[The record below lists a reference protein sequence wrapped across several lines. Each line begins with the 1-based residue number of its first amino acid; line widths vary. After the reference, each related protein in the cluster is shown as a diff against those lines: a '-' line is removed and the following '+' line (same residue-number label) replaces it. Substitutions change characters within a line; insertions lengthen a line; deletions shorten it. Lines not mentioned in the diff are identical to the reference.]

1 MDSKNIRISDMKKA
15 LKDPKVLEMIK
26 KMDPRIAQM
35 RDEDLEKVISGLDQ
49 RFDIFTEKFGDMTDD
64 EVIELGIK
72 QREEK
77 LNNSGKTFSDIKLV
91 DACKSLNLLKDYDM
105 LKVLEKL
112 NGGST
117 LLTAEKKLF
126 QTAFDQVLK
135 VKDNMLYI
143 YKLTDSTPDHIVLT
157 LIQVSRMIPD
167 LFEIIFKQ
175 NIEKH
180 AFLYEDVNNCFENV
194 EEFYAGYTE
203 DEIIEQMKNSD
214 LIQVNQ
220 K

>member
-1 MDSKNIRISDMKKA
+1 MDYNNIRVSDLKKA
-15 LKDPKVLEMIK
+15 LKDPKVIEMVK
-26 KMDPRIAQM
+26 KMDPRLAQM
-35 RDEDLEKVISGLDQ
+35 RPEDLEKVVSGVDHRL
-49 RFDIFTEKFGDMTDD
+49 DIFTEKFGDMTDD
-64 EVIELGIK
+64 EVIELGLR
-72 QREEK
+72 QREAK
-77 LNNSGKTFSDIKLV
+77 LNNSKKTFSDIKFD
-91 DACKSLNLLKDYDM
+91 DACKSLSLLKDYDM
-105 LKVLEKL
+105 LEVLQKL
-112 NGGST
+112 NGGSI
-117 LLTAEKKLF
+117 LLTAEKKMF

-167 LFEIIFKQ
+167 LFEIIYNH
-175 NIEKH
+175 NIKKH

-203 DEIIEQMKNSD
+203 EEILEEMKKSD
-214 LIQVNQ
+214 MIQVNQ

>member
-1 MDSKNIRISDMKKA
+1 MDYNNIRVSDLKKA
-15 LKDPKVLEMIK
+15 LKDPKVIEMIK
-26 KMDPRIAQM
+26 QMDPRLAQM
-35 RDEDLEKVISGLDQ
+35 RPEDLEKVMCNVDHRL
-49 RFDIFTEKFGDMTDD
+49 DIFTEKFGDMTDD
-64 EVIELGIK
+64 EVIELGIR

-77 LNNSGKTFSDIKLV
+77 LSNSKKAYSDINFI
-91 DACKSLNLLKDYDM
+91 DACKSLSLLKDYDM
-105 LKVLEKL
+105 LEILEKL

-167 LFEIIFKQ
+167 LFEIIYNH
-175 NIEKH
+175 NIKKH

-203 DEIIEQMKNSD
+203 EEILEEMKKSD
-214 LIQVNQ
+214 MIQVNQ

>member
-1 MDSKNIRISDMKKA
+1 MDYNNIRVSDLKKA
-15 LKDPKVLEMIK
+15 LKDPKVIEMVK
-26 KMDPRIAQM
+26 KMDPRLAQM
-35 RDEDLEKVISGLDQ
+35 RPEDLEKVVSGVDHRL
-49 RFDIFTEKFGDMTDD
+49 DIFTEKFGDMTDD
-64 EVIELGIK
+64 EVIELGIR
-72 QREEK
+72 QREAK
-77 LNNSGKTFSDIKLV
+77 LNNSKKTFSDIKFD
-91 DACKSLNLLKDYDM
+91 DACKSLSLLKDYDM
-105 LKVLEKL
+105 LEVLQKL
-112 NGGST
+112 NGGSI
-117 LLTAEKKLF
+117 LLTAEKKMF

-167 LFEIIFKQ
+167 LFEIIYNH
-175 NIEKH
+175 NIKKH

-203 DEIIEQMKNSD
+203 EEILEEMKKSD
-214 LIQVNQ
+214 MIQVNQ